1 MTAEIVIAAA
11 MGTHADV
18 DVDEDGRDVNVSIDA
33 ICSLRL
39 YRFGFG
45 CIMIEFFRLDQKNFK
60 FVFES
65 SFFSVVRVDRV
76 ANGGKSRLFV
86 FVSQRHK
93 WKFNVVCKVEEQ
105 WGDDCEVLTET

>member
-1 MTAEIVIAAA
+1 VTAEIVIAAA
-11 MGTHADV
+11 MGTHADE

-45 CIMIEFFRLDQKNFK
+45 CIMIEFFRLDQKKISNLF
-60 FVFES
+60 FES
-65 SFFSVVRVDRV
+65 SFSSVVRVDRV

-86 FVSQRHK
+86 FPNGINGSSMSCVK
-93 WKFNVVCKVEEQ
+93 WRSNGEMTVKC
-105 WGDDCEVLTET
+105 